1 MQELWVYR
9 KCGKLIKKHEAAQ
22 IVMFV
27 IISVK
32 KEYITRKYHV
42 NRKGCL
48 QVRKL
53 GSQKKLLI
61 MNSLFDGLTGDACR
75 YYTHF
80 HFLIFTSP
88 SVGLTK

>member
-1 MQELWVYR
+1 MNMQEQWVNR
-9 KCGKLIKKHEAAQ
+9 KCGKLIKKHEGAQ

-53 GSQKKLLI
+53 GSQ
-61 MNSLFDGLTGDACR
+61 N
-75 YYTHF
+75 
-80 HFLIFTSP
+80 
-88 SVGLTK
+88 

>member
-32 KEYITRKYHV
+32 RNI
-42 NRKGCL
+42 L
-48 QVRKL
+48 QENT
-53 GSQKKLLI
+53 
-61 MNSLFDGLTGDACR
+61 M
-75 YYTHF
+75 
-80 HFLIFTSP
+80 
-88 SVGLTK
+88 

>member
-1 MQELWVYR
+1 MKVFFFIVHGQRICKNCECIEL
-9 KCGKLIKKHEAAQ
+9 CGKLIKKQEGAQ

-32 KEYITRKYHV
+32 KEYIIRKYHV

-53 GSQKKLLI
+53 GSQ
-61 MNSLFDGLTGDACR
+61 N
-75 YYTHF
+75 
-80 HFLIFTSP
+80 
-88 SVGLTK
+88 